1 MEAALAIEL
10 GLRIVVGAALLYAVL
25 VAATHWAVQR
35 RHVQPFGA
43 WPRLVRRVSDPVLDP
58 IERRLV
64 RMGRNPQNAPAWLFG
79 LVVVAGILL
88 IGLTRWTID
97 AVHRLANAD
106 ALGTEGIILTLVG
119 WVFGLLMI
127 ALIVRVVASWVGVSE
142 YARWMRPVVLLTEW
156 LLGPIRRRMPP
167 LGMVD
172 LSPLV
177 AYFVLIVLRIVVTG
191 LLAAIL

>member
-1 MEAALAIEL
+1 
-10 GLRIVVGAALLYAVL
+10 
-25 VAATHWAVQR
+25 
-35 RHVQPFGA
+35 
-43 WPRLVRRVSDPVLDP
+43 
-58 IERRLV
+58 

-79 LVVVAGILL
+79 LVIVAGILL

-97 AVHRLANAD
+97 AVHRLANAE
-106 ALGTEGIILTLVG
+106 ALGTEGIVLTLVG
-119 WVFGLLMI
+119 WVFGLMMI

-191 LLAAIL
+191 LLAAVL